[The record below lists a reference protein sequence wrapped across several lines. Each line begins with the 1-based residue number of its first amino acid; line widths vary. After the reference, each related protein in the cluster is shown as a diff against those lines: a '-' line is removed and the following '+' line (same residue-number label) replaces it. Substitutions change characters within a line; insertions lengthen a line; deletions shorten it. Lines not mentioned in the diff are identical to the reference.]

1 MNFVEGTRFTKQ
13 KHRMQNSPYTNLLK
27 TKAGGIA
34 FVMAAMDNQLTTILD
49 VTIVYPGGKKSFWD
63 YLCGNIAEAR
73 IAVRTIPI
81 DASLVGNYA
90 LDKAF
95 RTRFQDWLNRLWSEK
110 DLRIDD
116 MLADWNN
123 RAEIL
128 SETPEKMEN
137 VA

>member
-1 MNFVEGTRFTKQ
+1 
-13 KHRMQNSPYTNLLK
+13 
-27 TKAGGIA
+27 
-34 FVMAAMDNQLTTILD
+34 VMAAMDNQLTTILD